1 MAMTDEALRLYRDA
15 EQSVLGALIADAPA
29 NAADVFRQV
38 KAEYFITGDYKH
50 IFETCRKMFAHNDQI
65 DPITV
70 RSACGTEYIEL
81 VKQLC
86 DLMMTPSHC
95 SAYIRQLRDCAIRY
109 RLDTLMRKAQGHV
122 AYSSPLPEIAATVD
136 QMQSVLAYGSEDDGS
151 DMNEL
156 LLDYFEDWPN
166 TPDFLDWGFP
176 SLNHALMTQLG
187 QYVVLA
193 AEPSAGKTAFAL
205 SAATALAKKHRVT
218 FYTLEMDKQ
227 RLMQR
232 IMARTAFVPLNKI
245 KAHRCD
251 AAEMEAQVRAKAKL
265 LNLPFRIVR
274 ASNKTVDQ
282 IAADVKN
289 THTEVAIIDYLQLIP
304 PPGPR
309 MTEYDTITA
318 NTKALQQLA
327 QLDICV
333 IALSQLSNEGNLR
346 GSGQIKQD
354 ADVVLRLGIPNKD
367 KLKTPEQFRALE
379 EDRLRILKIEK
390 NRDGR
395 RMTLPF
401 WFEGQYQRFIE
412 QWEGFDESR
421 VVQMEEDP
429 YKQQEIETA

>member
-1 MAMTDEALRLYRDA
+1 MAMTDEALRLYQDA
-15 EQSVLGALIADAPA
+15 EQSVLGALIADAQA

-38 KAEYFITGDYKH
+38 KAEYFITGDYRYV
-50 IFETCRKMFAHNDQI
+50 FETCRKMFANNDQI

-70 RSACGTEYIEL
+70 RSACGTEYL
-81 VKQLC
+81 VLLKNLC
-86 DLMMTPSHC
+86 DLMMTPGHC
-95 SAYIRQLRDCAIRY
+95 GAYIRQLRDCAVRY
-109 RLDTLMRKAQGHV
+109 QLDALLRKAQSHV
-122 AYSSPLPEIAATVD
+122 AYSSPLPEIAAAVD
-136 QMQSVLAYGSEDDGS
+136 QMQSVLAYGNEDSGS

-156 LLDYFEDWPN
+156 LLDYFDDWETQPE
-166 TPDFLDWGFP
+166 FLDWGFP
-176 SLNHALMTQLG
+176 SLNSALMTQLG

-205 SAATALAKKHRVT
+205 SAATSLAKKHRVT
-218 FYTLEMDKQ
+218 FYTLEMDKK

-245 KAHRCD
+245 KAHRCN

-274 ASNKTVDQ
+274 ASNKTADQ

-289 THTEVAIIDYLQLIP
+289 TRTEVAIIDYLQLIP

-309 MTEYDTITA
+309 MTEYDAITA

-327 QLDICV
+327 QLGVCV

-354 ADVVLRLGIPNKD
+354 ADVVLRLGVPNKD
-367 KLKTPEQFRALE
+367 RLKTPEQFRALE

-395 RMTLPF
+395 RLTLPF
-401 WFEGQYQRFIE
+401 WFEGQYQRFVE
-412 QWEGFDESR
+412 EWNGFYQADVEK
-421 VVQMEEDP
+421 MDDNP
-429 YKQQEIETA
+429 YQQQKIETA

>member
-1 MAMTDEALRLYRDA
+1 MAMTDEALRLYHDA

-38 KAEYFITGDYKH
+38 KAEYFITGDYRYV
-50 IFETCRKMFAHNDQI
+50 FETCRKMYANNDQI

-70 RSACGTEYIEL
+70 RSACGTEYL
-81 VKQLC
+81 VLLKNLC

-109 RLDTLMRKAQGHV
+109 QLDALMRKSQGFI
-122 AYSSPLPEIAATVD
+122 AYSAPLPEIAAAID
-136 QMQSVLAYGSEDDGS
+136 QMQSVLAYGSGDDGS

-156 LLDYFEDWPN
+156 LLDYFDDWETRPE
-166 TPDFLDWGFP
+166 FLDWGFP
-176 SLNHALMTQLG
+176 SLNGALMTQLG

-205 SAATALAKKHRVT
+205 SAAASLSKKHRVT
-218 FYTLEMDKQ
+218 FYTLEMDKK

-232 IMARTAFVPLNKI
+232 IMARTALVPLNKI
-245 KAHRCD
+245 KAHRCN

-282 IAADVKN
+282 IVADVKN

-318 NTKALQQLA
+318 NT
-327 QLDICV
+327 
-333 IALSQLSNEGNLR
+333 
-346 GSGQIKQD
+346 
-354 ADVVLRLGIPNKD
+354 
-367 KLKTPEQFRALE
+367 
-379 EDRLRILKIEK
+379 
-390 NRDGR
+390 
-395 RMTLPF
+395 
-401 WFEGQYQRFIE
+401 
-412 QWEGFDESR
+412 
-421 VVQMEEDP
+421 
-429 YKQQEIETA
+429 YK

>member
-1 MAMTDEALRLYRDA
+1 MAMTDEALRLYHDA

-38 KAEYFITGDYKH
+38 KAEYFITGDYRYV
-50 IFETCRKMFAHNDQI
+50 FETCRKMYANNDQI

-70 RSACGTEYIEL
+70 RSACGTEYL
-81 VKQLC
+81 VLLKNLC

-95 SAYIRQLRDCAIRY
+95 SAYIRQLRNCAIRY
-109 RLDTLMRKAQGHV
+109 QLDALMRKSQGFI
-122 AYSSPLPEIAATVD
+122 AYSAPLPEIAAAID
-136 QMQSVLAYGSEDDGS
+136 QMQSVLAYGSGDDGS

-156 LLDYFEDWPN
+156 LLDYFDDWENQPE
-166 TPDFLDWGFP
+166 FLDWGFP
-176 SLNHALMTQLG
+176 SLNSALMTQLG

-205 SAATALAKKHRVT
+205 SAAASLSKKHRVT
-218 FYTLEMDKQ
+218 FYTLEMDKK

-232 IMARTAFVPLNKI
+232 IMARTALVPLNKI
-245 KAHRCD
+245 KAHRCN

-282 IAADVKN
+282 IVADVKN

-327 QLDICV
+327 QLDVCV

-354 ADVVLRLGIPNKD
+354 ADVVLRLGIPNSD

-395 RMTLPF
+395 RLTLPF

-412 QWEGFDESR
+412 QWDGFDEAQI
-421 VVQMEEDP
+421 VQMEDDP
-429 YKQQEIETA
+429 YQQTKIETA